1 MPAPTLVSSCTKACI
16 KNVQSTFPSFPT
28 NGSQTQLT
36 SPGLFDVGDF
46 EYFKIAPVLRQIKNP
61 EQLHQIEVNSPQI
74 KGEDAELWHSFIQR
88 DIPNWKTKNYIPK
101 NPTKWYEVYLKY
113 KKEQRKELER
123 DEAVLRASLAELN
136 KKKATNVS
144 KIVELRKLPKLPRD
158 PRMMANNGGV
168 PLGRNRETGVYKP
181 AASAL
186 TWNSGSKTK
195 LTDGKSVLTR
205 ARREA
210 KEISQRGKLARPTAE
225 LHGSTRQI
233 KRAPAGMVDEYRRDK
248 LAAMPHAVKILSR
261 KRSNAIDFD
270 GGLGGPSLEEREK
283 RLRALTMSR
292 GNAAGAA
299 EATLVGSSDEE
310 EEGSDLDDLFDE
322 KPKPQSRSV
331 VITTSSRPQASSSS
345 LSTIRSSLSSSA
357 PRLQP
362 IPPSTVRSSSS
373 SSTVRA
379 QPRSAPSSSPPVPR
393 PKPSDMIS
401 SIISKPRPKPSP
413 RAPSP
418 PRPGTPTT
426 FSRSPSPGGE
436 RRLVGM
442 IKRRAPVDIFNRAPS
457 KKPRAR

>member
-1 MPAPTLVSSCTKACI
+1 
-16 KNVQSTFPSFPT
+16 
-28 NGSQTQLT
+28 
-36 SPGLFDVGDF
+36 
-46 EYFKIAPVLRQIKNP
+46 
-61 EQLHQIEVNSPQI
+61 
-74 KGEDAELWHSFIQR
+74 
-88 DIPNWKTKNYIPK
+88 
-101 NPTKWYEVYLKY
+101 
-113 KKEQRKELER
+113 
-123 DEAVLRASLAELN
+123 
-136 KKKATNVS
+136 
-144 KIVELRKLPKLPRD
+144 
-158 PRMMANNGGV
+158 MMANNGGV

-225 LHGSTRQI
+225 LHGSTGQI

-248 LAAMPHAVKILSR
+248 LAAMPQAVKILSR
-261 KRSNAIDFD
+261 KKSNAIGFD
-270 GGLGGPSLEEREK
+270 GGFGGPSLEEREK
-283 RLRALTMSR
+283 RLRALTMSK

-322 KPKPQSRSV
+322 KPKPQSRP
-331 VITTSSRPQASSSS
+331 IGMAISSRPQVSSSS
-345 LSTIRSSLSSSA
+345 SSTIRSSSSSST
-357 PRLQP
+357 PRFQP
-362 IPPSTVRSSSS
+362 FSPSAVRSSSS

-379 QPRSAPSSSPPVPR
+379 QPRPAPSSSSSAASSPRPAPR
-393 PKPSDMIS
+393 PKPSDIIS

-418 PRPGTPTT
+418 PRSGTPTT

-436 RRLVGM
+436 RRPVGM